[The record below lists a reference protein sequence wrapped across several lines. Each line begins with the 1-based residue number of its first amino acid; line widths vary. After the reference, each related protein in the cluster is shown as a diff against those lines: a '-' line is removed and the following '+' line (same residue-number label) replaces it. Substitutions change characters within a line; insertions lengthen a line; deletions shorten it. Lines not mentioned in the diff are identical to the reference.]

1 MHNGQAKLC
10 ALVSVL
16 MVSAPVRAADR
27 PQPARTNP
35 LLFSYFRQQLLDAN
49 THQDAYGRIYVEVD
63 GYALDRQ
70 AYSLVNDY
78 YLRVDERLD
87 ALKQGFN
94 QVQSARLEALNN
106 PAKAGPV
113 ARAAWSESLKRLS
126 NVARKLHGMLDGSS
140 SAESRPRTL
149 SAPGIIA
156 GEFYPR
162 FENETDAMGEQ
173 ILRLDQRVKGF
184 LSGRTFTV
192 SVEELRGDDILML
205 LSRIQ
210 AEALEMKEQLD
221 ARVPSR
227 VQNSKQPGD

>member
-1 MHNGQAKLC
+1 MRNGQAKLC

-35 LLFSYFRQQLLDAN
+35 LLFSHFRQQLLDAN

-70 AYSLVNDY
+70 AYSLANDF

-94 QVQSARLEALNN
+94 QVQSARLGALND

-126 NVARKLHGMLDGSS
+126 NVARKLHGMLRLILGGVQ
-140 SAESRPRTL
+140 AEDS

-156 GEFYPR
+156 REFHPG

-192 SVEELRGDDILML
+192 SVEELRGDDILIL

-221 ARVPSR
+221 ARGPLSA
-227 VQNSKQPGD
+227 QSSKQPGD

>member
-10 ALVSVL
+10 TLVSVL
-16 MVSAPVRAADR
+16 MVSAPVWAADR

-49 THQDAYGRIYVEVD
+49 THQDAYGRIYMEVD

-70 AYSLVNDY
+70 AYSLANDY

-94 QVQSARLEALNN
+94 QVQSARLEALND
-106 PAKAGPV
+106 PGKAGPV
-113 ARAAWSESLKRLS
+113 AQAAWSESLKRLS
-126 NVARKLHGMLDGSS
+126 NVARKLHGMLRLILGGVQ
-140 SAESRPRTL
+140 AEDS

-156 GEFYPR
+156 REFYPG

-221 ARVPSR
+221 ARVPLRAQS
-227 VQNSKQPGD
+227 SKQPGD